1 MSNRLQINST
11 RSGVTLTELLVVMA
25 VIAALVSLAVPT
37 WGVITRSQANN
48 AAVSLVMGT
57 LEQARLAAV
66 SGKKEVWVLFKND
79 DPRKQASLR
88 IVTREGIGGTGAVPF
103 TSVGSWTQL
112 PLGITFQTGENTL
125 MDQKPLIEVI
135 AAAMGTAIGA
145 STSPAT
151 SIGGVMFQR
160 SGRIGIPQQG
170 GPALLLRLRSLKGP
184 LPSPIEFSRGSGRAS
199 YNATSA
205 KQ

>member
-1 MSNRLQINST
+1 VSDHLPNNST

-25 VIAALVSLAVPT
+25 AIAALMSLAVPT
-37 WGVITRSQANN
+37 WGAITRSQANS

-79 DPRKQASLR
+79 DGQKQASLR
-88 IVTREGIGGTGAVPF
+88 IVTREGIGGTGSVPF
-103 TSVGSWTQL
+103 TSSGSWIML
-112 PLGITFQTGENTL
+112 PRGIMFQVGEDTL
-125 MDQKPLIEVI
+125 MDQKPLAEVI
-135 AAAMGTAIGA
+135 AAATGTTIAA
-145 STSPAT
+145 SVPT
-151 SIGGVMFQR
+151 SISVGGMMFQR

-184 LPSPIEFSRGSGRAS
+184 FPSLIELSRGSGRAS
-199 YNATSA
+199 YTS
-205 KQ
+205 KSSDQ

>member
-1 MSNRLQINST
+1 
-11 RSGVTLTELLVVMA
+11 
-25 VIAALVSLAVPT
+25 
-37 WGVITRSQANN
+37 
-48 AAVSLVMGT
+48 
-57 LEQARLAAV
+57 
-66 SGKKEVWVLFKND
+66 
-79 DPRKQASLR
+79 
-88 IVTREGIGGTGAVPF
+88 
-103 TSVGSWTQL
+103 
-112 PLGITFQTGENTL
+112 
-125 MDQKPLIEVI
+125 
-135 AAAMGTAIGA
+135 MGTAIGA